1 MEEKKKSFITKERLI
16 SALIGFAIG
25 VIILLLVAF
34 CLDYFAKSAGIA
46 RLVNGEDT
54 IAKVDGEAISTQTI
68 YDKLKNSYGLKYVI
82 NEVDNIILKS
92 KYENLTEEEEKS
104 IKEDAEYYV
113 DYYTTLGYVESEEE
127 FLENNGFDSY
137 EEYVEDIRSN
147 YRYNKYLYDYLESK
161 LEEGA
166 VQKYYEENKD
176 SIETYDSEHILV
188 KPSDTLTDEEAL
200 AMANEIIAKLNEGK
214 TFSEVA
220 EEYKDSIIHEE
231 LGFQGKSSSIE
242 QAYIDELVALKD
254 GEYSKTPVQTSYG
267 YHIVHKISTST
278 MEDLRE
284 TIIEILAEDMLTEDT
299 NLTYKAIVELEKE
312 YNLEIYDEK
321 LKKQYDEYVES
332 LYEEDTDE

>member
-25 VIILLLVAF
+25 VVILLLVAW

-54 IAKVDGEAISTQTI
+54 IAKVDGEAISTQKV
-68 YDKLKNSYGLKYVI
+68 YDKLKNSYGLKYMI
-82 NEVDNIILKS
+82 NEVDNVILKS
-92 KYENLTEEEEKS
+92 KYETLTEKEEADV
-104 IKEDAEYYV
+104 KEEAEYYI
-113 DYYTTLGYVESEEE
+113 DYYTALGYIDSEED
-127 FLENNGFDSY
+127 FLEDNGFENY
-137 EEYVEDIRSN
+137 EEYLEDVRAN
-147 YRYNKYLYDYLESK
+147 YRYTKYLYDYFESK
-161 LEEGA
+161 LEKGA

-200 AMANEIIAKLNEGK
+200 AMANEIITKLNEGK

-220 EEYKDSIIHEE
+220 EEYKDSIIYEE

-278 MEDLRE
+278 LEDLRE

-299 NLTYKAIVELEKE
+299 NLKYKAMVELEKE

-321 LKKQYDEYVES
+321 LKKQYDEYVET

>member
-25 VIILLLVAF
+25 VVILLLVAW

-54 IAKVDGEAISTQTI
+54 IAKVDGEAISTQTV
-68 YDKLKNSYGLKYVI
+68 YDKLKNSYGLKYMI
-82 NEVDNIILKS
+82 NEVDNVILKS
-92 KYENLTEEEEKS
+92 KYETLTEKEEADV
-104 IKEDAEYYV
+104 KEEAEYYI
-113 DYYTTLGYVESEEE
+113 DYYTALGYIDSEED
-127 FLENNGFDSY
+127 FLEDNGFENY
-137 EEYVEDIRSN
+137 EEYLEDVRAN
-147 YRYNKYLYDYLESK
+147 YRYTKYLYDYFESK
-161 LEEGA
+161 LEKGA

-200 AMANEIIAKLNEGK
+200 AMANEIITKLNEGK

-220 EEYKDSIIHEE
+220 EEYKDSIIYEE

-278 MEDLRE
+278 LEDLRE

-299 NLTYKAIVELEKE
+299 NLKYKAMVELEKE

-321 LKKQYDEYVES
+321 LKKQYDEYVET